1 MKTENEGQ
9 IPYLQTA
16 HVLFSLFFLAM
27 ALTACNRTEP
37 VAHKEY
43 ALSIKPEI
51 LPSGDVRLDVE
62 TNIPGNIE
70 VSAGLSLHGQ
80 AENDIWVGKS
90 EYIRIVG
97 GKGTVNLSTGD
108 LPKGEYDAEV
118 SFFPQWGFKD
128 AMSRATG
135 ITDKLTS
142 SSRLTL
148 MGSGQSV
155 ADVLFKKNGQKWV
168 MTHVNLGDPWDAAE
182 WVKRFG
188 RYQEIPIDYGNPR
201 ILKAYYFPR
210 IDITLTVNI
219 LKGEISIWSLG
230 KAHS

>member
-1 MKTENEGQ
+1 MKTEDEGQ

-37 VAHKEY
+37 VVHREY
-43 ALSIKPEI
+43 TLSIKP
-51 LPSGDVRLDVE
+51 DVFPNGNVLLDVE
-62 TNIPGNIE
+62 TNIPGTIE
-70 VSAGLSLHGQ
+70 VSAGLSLPGQ
-80 AENDIWVGKS
+80 GENDIWVGKNK
-90 EYIRIVG
+90 YIRIVG
-97 GKGTVNLSTGD
+97 GKGSVTLSTGD
-108 LPKGEYDAEV
+108 LPKGEYNAEV

-135 ITDKLTS
+135 ITDKLTA
-142 SSRLTL
+142 SSRISLK
-148 MGSGQSV
+148 GSGASTSE
-155 ADVLFKKNGQKWV
+155 VLFKKNGQKWV
-168 MTHVNLGDPWDAAE
+168 MEHVNMGDPWRPAE

-188 RYQEIPIDYGNPR
+188 HYQEIPVDYGNHR